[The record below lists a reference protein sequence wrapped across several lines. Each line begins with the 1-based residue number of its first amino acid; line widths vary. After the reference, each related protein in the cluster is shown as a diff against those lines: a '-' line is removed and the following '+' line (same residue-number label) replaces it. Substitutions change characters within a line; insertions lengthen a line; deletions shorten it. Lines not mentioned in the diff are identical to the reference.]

1 MLVMITKHDD
11 LLGTLIHDVAHLL
24 RLDIDRRV
32 APHNLTRIKWLALGV
47 IKKNPGLTQSEL
59 ASELELGAAAVGR
72 LIDRLEERNF
82 IVRSPA
88 LDDRRAYT
96 LDLTPAANSL
106 VLSLD
111 ATAQELKD
119 DLLHSLSDQEVSS
132 LNRGLN
138 KLKSNLQR
146 LSATAISVFPLRPD
160 ACAELQTTLCSV
172 PLL

>member
-1 MLVMITKHDD
+1 D
-11 LLGTLIHDVAHLL
+11 
-24 RLDIDRRV
+24 
-32 APHNLTRIKWLALGV
+32 
-47 IKKNPGLTQSEL
+47 
-59 ASELELGAAAVGR
+59 
-72 LIDRLEERNF
+72 F

-96 LDLTPAANSL
+96 LDLTPAANAL

-119 DLLHSLSDQEVSS
+119 DLLHSLSEQEISS

-160 ACAELQTTLCSV
+160 TCAELQTTLCSV